1 MHSFNYLAN
10 RIEQASLSLIGRGT
24 VYDQIAELCSQF
36 RKQCESIID
45 SRGTDLPSLAIVGAK
60 GQGKTWIARQFIRN
74 SSVAALLPSGVL
86 SDEATTKMYWIG
98 PHVPEGL
105 DNQKEIYVPC
115 QPDSMIP
122 LRQPYMLLDT
132 PGITDDDRD
141 AARIAKE
148 AMSLSPVKFLV
159 VRRDQLRGA
168 IIGSLALFTEGAI
181 CIPVVNCVPPLEVN
195 DWKADSDWVPNESL
209 AKDLE
214 TFKSS
219 LQRLAPETRFL
230 SPILVEDWEST
241 GDEGRASRRL
251 QSLVYARLAGE
262 SLESLA
268 ATRANRLAA
277 SEQRLKTKV
286 AAVLQSQIPTLAQA
300 MRRLQSEA
308 ESVPGQALEAV
319 LGSPTILQAAIRSR
333 MRAHFVTETGLIWFP
348 YRTVASVLGVTS
360 GAWDRLL
367 LSFAG
372 SVPSIFGTFLAW
384 AKNMRVASDANRELS
399 EGIRQRIEQQLQDR
413 LEPVQAAFYRSVSR
427 IGGDRGVAKDHPE
440 ESRIRITGIEELQS
454 QARTTFEW
462 CVDRAQ
468 PSRWSLQLAALLGCL
483 LFWGMLLGPVL
494 AVYKHY
500 FLASAEAFALK
511 SETASL
517 EAFHLN
523 PSLLFA
529 SLMLSLFP
537 LLIYSMIVFSIFQ
550 RSSKVKRIAQHVIA
564 EEHKLLANLKQTGV
578 VRLYFD
584 DPMLD
589 NAEFLVNLTAEGE

>member
-1 MHSFNYLAN
+1 MHSFHYLAN
-10 RIEQASLSLIGRGT
+10 RIEQSSLSLIGRGPIC
-24 VYDQIAELCSQF
+24 DQINELCVQF
-36 RKQCESIID
+36 RTQCESIVN

-60 GQGKTWIARQFIRN
+60 GQGKTWVARQFIKN
-74 SSVAALLPSGVL
+74 ASVAALLPSGVL
-86 SDEATTKMYWIG
+86 SNEATTKMYWIG

-105 DNQKEIYVPC
+105 DNQKEIYIPC
-115 QPDSMIP
+115 QSESMIP

-148 AMSLSPVKFLV
+148 AMSLSPVKLLV

-168 IIGSLALFTEGAI
+168 ILGSLALFTEGAI
-181 CIPVVNCVPPLEVN
+181 CIPVVNCVPRLEVN
-195 DWKADSDWVPNESL
+195 EWNTESDCVPTESL

-230 SPILVEDWEST
+230 PPILVEDWEAT

-251 QSLVYARLAGE
+251 QSLIYSRLASE

-268 ATRANRLAA
+268 ATRTNRLAA
-277 SEQRLKTKV
+277 AEQRLKTKV
-286 AAVLQSQIPTLAQA
+286 AAVLHSQIPTLAQA

-348 YRTVASVLGVTS
+348 YRTVVSVLGVTS

-384 AKNMRVASDANRELS
+384 AKNMRATSDANRELN
-399 EGIRQRIEQQLQDR
+399 EGIRQRIEQQLHDR

-427 IGGDRGVAKDHPE
+427 IGGDRGLAKDHPE
-440 ESRIRITGIEELQS
+440 PSRLRLTGIEELQT

-468 PSRWSLQLAALLGCL
+468 PSRWNLQLAGLVGCII
-483 LFWGMLLGPVL
+483 FWGMLLGPVL

-500 FLASAEAFALK
+500 LLASVEAVTLK
-511 SETASL
+511 SDNSSL
-517 EAFHLN
+517 ESFHLN

-529 SLMLSLFP
+529 SLLLSLFP

-550 RSSKVKRIAQHVIA
+550 RSAKVKRIAQHVVA
-564 EEHKLLANLKQTGV
+564 EEHKLLESLKQSGV
-578 VRLYFD
+578 IRLYFD
-584 DPMLD
+584 DPILD
-589 NAEFLVNLTAEGE
+589 HAEFLVGLTSHDA